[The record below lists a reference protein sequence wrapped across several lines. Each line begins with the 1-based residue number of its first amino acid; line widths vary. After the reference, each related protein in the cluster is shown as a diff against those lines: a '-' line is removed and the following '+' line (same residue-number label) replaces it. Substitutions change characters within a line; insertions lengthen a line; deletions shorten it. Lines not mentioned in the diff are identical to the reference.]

1 MSCNFTEKISLFID
15 GELSPSEARQ
25 VESHLVT
32 CLQCAEA
39 RADFLNL
46 RSQIA
51 NYESS
56 LAPTVQNRALAKILS
71 ARSRERTA
79 PGSGLRWGLNWG
91 YGAAA
96 LGFALVVLVAITV
109 FLIPSKRPQQV
120 ALNGPASAP
129 SPTPAATV
137 EPSKPDNTQKQTETP
152 RRQQPVRKVPARPEP
167 KPGEQFAALPQQ
179 PVRPAD
185 AQTMT
190 ALHFE
195 RAETLLRAFR
205 NVRLDEP
212 GSSTEVSYERDRAR
226 QLVYQNMMLR
236 READAAGDV
245 QVSSLLESLE
255 PILLDIAN
263 LPDKPDDGT
272 VRVIR
277 ERVER
282 KNIVGLLQVNSNA
295 LARALD

>member
-25 VESHLVT
+25 GESHLVT

-39 RADFLNL
+39 RADFLHMS
-46 RSQIA
+46 SQIA
-51 NYESS
+51 YHESS
-56 LAPTVQNRALAKILS
+56 LAPTVQNRALAKFLS
-71 ARSRERTA
+71 PRSRERTA

-137 EPSKPDNTQKQTETP
+137 EPSKPDNTHKETETQ
-152 RRQQPVRKVPARPEP
+152 RRQQPVRTVPARPEP
-167 KPGEQFAALPQQ
+167 KPAEPSAAPPRH
-179 PVRPAD
+179 PVRRAD

-190 ALHFE
+190 ALHLE

-212 GSSTEVSYERDRAR
+212 GSSTEV
-226 QLVYQNMMLR
+226 
-236 READAAGDV
+236 
-245 QVSSLLESLE
+245 
-255 PILLDIAN
+255 
-263 LPDKPDDGT
+263 
-272 VRVIR
+272 
-277 ERVER
+277 
-282 KNIVGLLQVNSNA
+282 
-295 LARALD
+295 